1 MRFLIFLFL
10 LLTVSSATSIET
22 WRGDTLTL
30 NVSMKHTTHLVFDEE
45 IISDIYPKEEN
56 LNIVRNGKNVFF
68 RYNPFVKYKISKS
81 SKSTKKVKDGVS
93 YKGSPVKVW
102 FVGKETGTNYAIKFI
117 PTYTEE
123 DTFYIR
129 NKSANIEK
137 KIAKSSNDLREKI
150 ITSLAIKASIGSLI
164 EGFDF
169 TTPNNQIKS
178 NEEYTLV
185 HSKSYKGL
193 LYEVNIYTLEAKTSI
208 ELNEF
213 DFLNLPTLK
222 KVFIGL
228 TNGWKTNLL
237 EKEKSDI
244 VIVSER

>member
-10 LLTVSSATSIET
+10 LLTISNATSVET

-30 NVSMKHTTHLVFDEE
+30 NVSMKHTTHLIFDEE
-45 IISDIYPKEEN
+45 IISDVYPKEEN
-56 LNIVRNGKNVFF
+56 LNIVRNRKNVFF
-68 RYNPFVKYKISKS
+68 RYNPFIKYKISKS
-81 SKSTKKVKDGVS
+81 SKSTKKVKDGVT

-129 NKSANIEK
+129 NKAANVKK
-137 KIAKSSNDLREKI
+137 KIAKASHDSREKT

-169 TTPNNQIKS
+169 TAPNNQIKS
-178 NEEYTLV
+178 NEEYTLI
-185 HSKSYKGL
+185 HTKLYQGL
-193 LYEVNIYTLEAKTSI
+193 LYEVNVYTLKAKKSI

-213 DFLNLPTLK
+213 NFLNLPTAK

-228 TNGWKTNLL
+228 TDGWKTDLL
-237 EKEKSDI
+237 ENEKSDI